1 VASQSARTRKRGVFI
16 AATIMAAAA
25 SLGLSLFGALAW
37 RAVTVNRAN
46 AATAAE
52 RFNIIRSR
60 LSGSPPLVQRDAS
73 GRFVRRDRPTAPDAA
88 PTRLKVLAY
97 RPSADG
103 LAEAD
108 VPFWFFKAK
117 GPAVQLALRGTG
129 FDLESLGLTAVDLE
143 RAGTGIVVDEI
154 RDNGDRILAW
164 TE

>member
-1 VASQSARTRKRGVFI
+1 MVAQSARTRQRGAFI
-16 AATIMAAAA
+16 AAAIMAAAV
-25 SLGLSLFGALAW
+25 SLGLSIFGVLAW
-37 RAVTVNRAN
+37 RAVTVKRAN
-46 AATAAE
+46 AVAAAE
-52 RFNIIRSR
+52 RFGIVRSR

-73 GRFVRRDRPTAPDAA
+73 GRFVRQERPTGRDAA

-97 RPSADG
+97 RASAEG

-108 VPFWFFKAK
+108 VPFWLFKVK

-129 FDLESLGLTAVDLE
+129 FDLESLGLTPTDLE